1 MRLNSIHLQPYGALS
16 DSVLKLG
23 DGLTVVHGLN
33 EAGKSTLLY
42 AYADLLCGIPR
53 QTPMAFLAPRP
64 RIRIQASVTL
74 DNGSTVKVI
83 RTSKNAP
90 NDLLD
95 AATSNPVAPEV
106 RRALMHALDH
116 NSVMTRFGLD
126 HHRLVTGGRELME
139 GQGTLAYIVFEAR
152 SGTDV
157 RTLVNRLEDRAAS
170 LYTPRRSTSD
180 LVRANHS
187 RDELDGKLKET
198 MATAEAVEA
207 AAARRT
213 QVEADLEQRR
223 LEAAHLQSE
232 HARLTQLLDSWPYWE
247 QYRARRDE
255 LMQVEAS
262 GPRLSS
268 NELRTVTE
276 SFARLDEIDSEIRTE
291 TTTAEIAQ
299 QERSGLAVDEN
310 LLAEQPAIDTL
321 GRDKAGAETSR
332 LRATQLSGQAAG
344 VGGELTELLRRLG
357 LHDFDEPLAALA
369 SIAVA
374 DDRLADLTSLA
385 DEYDRLVG
393 DLHQAQEAVN
403 EANAQVQA
411 AEREVETNSV
421 PSELGEEVDPAGV
434 ASARQRRDVLWHQVR
449 YTWLD
454 GAAVPIEIGPGP
466 DDLADRYEASV
477 GDVDSA
483 ADDLLDEAG
492 QLSDAQRKRIATMA
506 AGKATVNERRRALGR
521 DEQSLA
527 EVKQLMKQW
536 RTTWD
541 GATDA
546 AGLPSALGVAGW
558 RERARLLSDAAS
570 DAENLRTL
578 ERERVENAP
587 LAAAWDGAAA
597 ALAARLGQSVEADR
611 LVAWFDKAQVE
622 YERSKSNQKAAEVHR
637 KNQSKAMQ
645 RAAQLRAESSTFEE
659 SLDQLAA
666 ENGVDRGE
674 LYVLVERT
682 KLYVKAVA
690 ALDGPAGQLRARHPE
705 ATLDELTEEL
715 ASRDREQLGVD
726 LDATKDALSEA
737 DDAVTSTHEDAIFA
751 KNVLAELAGR
761 TGADEL
767 QQELSQATAQVL
779 DIVEDC
785 VTTRLMHHLL
795 TQELRTYLESH
806 RNPVLERAGSYLKR
820 LTQGRFVG
828 LRAEGESTDRSL
840 VVVGADDVDYE
851 TTALS
856 EGTASQLY
864 LALSLAGVLEVEHE
878 RRDAGLETVPI
889 MLDDVLMAFD
899 DERAA
904 SALDLLAEIGEEQ
917 QIVLFTHHAA
927 VKDRVAS
934 IAETAS
940 AISLAAPAV
949 LV

>member
-1 MRLNSIHLQPYGALS
+1 MNSIRLQPYGSLS
-16 DSVLKLG
+16 DAMLELSE
-23 DGLTVVHGLN
+23 GLTVVHGLN

-74 DNGSTVKVI
+74 DGGSTVNVI

-95 AATSNPVAPEV
+95 AATSKPVAAEV
-106 RRALMHALDH
+106 RRALMQALDH
-116 NSVMTRFGLD
+116 NSLMTRFGLNHD
-126 HHRLVTGGRELME
+126 RLVTGGRELMK
-139 GQGTLAYIVFEAR
+139 GQGTLADIVFEAR

-157 RTLVNRLEDRAAS
+157 RMLVNRLEDRAAS

-180 LVRANHS
+180 LIRANLS
-187 RDELDGKLKET
+187 REELDGKLKET
-198 MATAEAVEA
+198 MATAEAVES

-213 QVEADLEQRR
+213 QLEAELEQRR
-223 LEAAHLQSE
+223 LEAAHLRSE
-232 HARLTQLLDSWPYWE
+232 HARLTQLVDSWPYWE

-255 LMQVEAS
+255 LMQAEAS

-268 NELRTVTE
+268 DQLRTVTE
-276 SFARLDEIDSEIRTE
+276 SIARLDEIDSEIRTAN
-291 TTTAEIAQ
+291 TTAENAQ
-299 QERSGLAVDEN
+299 RERSGLAVDEN

-321 GRDKAGAETSR
+321 GRDKPGAETSR
-332 LRATQLSGQAAG
+332 LRATQL
-344 VGGELTELLRRLG
+344 GGEAASVRAELAELLGRLG
-357 LHDFDEPLAALA
+357 RHDFDEPLTALA
-369 SIAVA
+369 SIAVS
-374 DDRLADLTSLA
+374 DDRLADLNSLA
-385 DEYDRLVG
+385 DEYDRLVD
-393 DLHQAQEAVN
+393 DLDQAQQAVN

-411 AEREVETNSV
+411 AEREVETNGV

-434 ASARQRRDVLWHQVR
+434 ASARQRRDVLWHHVR
-449 YTWLD
+449 DSWLD
-454 GAAVPIEIGPGP
+454 GAAVPIEIGSGP

-477 GDVDSA
+477 DDVDSA

-492 QLSDAQRKRIATMA
+492 QLSDAQRRRIATMA
-506 AGKATVNERRRALGR
+506 AGQATVNERRRALSR
-521 DEQSLA
+521 TEQSLA
-527 EVKQLMKQW
+527 EVKQRMEQW

-541 GATDA
+541 GARDA
-546 AGLPSALGVAGW
+546 AGLPSALGVPGW
-558 RERARLLSDAAS
+558 RERARLLSEAAS
-570 DAENLRTL
+570 AADNLRTL
-578 ERERVENAP
+578 ERERVENARP
-587 LAAAWDGAAA
+587 VAAWDGAAA
-597 ALAARLGQSVEADR
+597 ALATRLGQSAEADQ
-611 LVAWFDKAQVE
+611 LVAWFDKVQAD

-645 RAAQLRAESSTFEE
+645 RAAQLRAERSTFEE

-666 ENGVDRGE
+666 QNGVDRGE
-674 LYVLVERT
+674 LDVLVERT
-682 KLYVKAVA
+682 KLYAEAVA

-705 ATLDELTEEL
+705 ATLDELTGEL
-715 ASRDREQLGVD
+715 ARRDREQLGVD
-726 LDATKDALSEA
+726 LDATKDALGEA

-751 KNVLAELAGR
+751 KNVVAELTGR
-761 TGADEL
+761 TGAGEL

-828 LRAEGESTDRSL
+828 LRADGEGAERSL
-840 VVVGADDVDYE
+840 VVVGADDADYE

-864 LALSLAGVLEVEHE
+864 LALSLAGVLEVEQE
-878 RRDAGLETVPI
+878 RREAGLETVPI
-889 MLDDVLMAFD
+889 MLDDVLMPFD

-904 SALDLLAEIGEEQ
+904 SALDLLAEISEEQ

-927 VKDRVAS
+927 VKDQVAS
-934 IAETAS
+934 ISEAAS
-940 AISLAAPAV
+940 AVSLAAPAV
-949 LV
+949 LE